1 MYVEKR
7 LLSRADND
15 NSKRNGD
22 PDWPAS
28 QKIPGIKRER
38 RTIIGRG
45 WRFVDEKLA
54 VKWFSWIGRVD
65 SALNRFCLSID
76 NLTASNY
83 GPWHV
88 SMQFARFCNR
98 SLDLWSFEWTKKDYK
113 EVPWCFTR
121 SMKTRLMLFVFVKLK
136 IVDVIWSTPF
146 VVEHFHAKS
155 VWKAMV
161 FDIVRWRDLNYYS
174 LNEKYLKILLQRK
187 LILNIDIRI
196 II

>member
-7 LLSRADND
+7 LLSRTDND

-113 EVPWCFTR
+113 EVPRCFTR
-121 SMKTRLMLFVFVKLK
+121 SMMTRLMLFVFVKLK
-136 IVDVIWSTPF
+136 IVDVIWSTSF
-146 VVEHFHAKS
+146 TVNISTRKVFEKQWFLTS
-155 VWKAMV
+155 CDEEIWIITVWMRNIWK
-161 FDIVRWRDLNYYS
+161 FYYRE
-174 LNEKYLKILLQRK
+174 N
-187 LILNIDIRI
+187 
-196 II
+196 